1 MLHFF
6 KEIVYLFTGY
16 NLFKNLFILYTYV
29 NICSKFQQRDNQ
41 APDTLTSCEST
52 WRHKVVYLQVK
63 LQSSGLLDP
72 DRMKCRLPCFCYYA
86 KSCKKR
92 GPCWNL
98 STSMHGLWNIIS
110 ERYDLIRHSCVR
122 SLYDI
127 HDNSLFNKMNF
138 SELWMKIQGWIQDL

>member
-1 MLHFF
+1 M
-6 KEIVYLFTGY
+6 
-16 NLFKNLFILYTYV
+16 
-29 NICSKFQQRDNQ
+29 
-41 APDTLTSCEST
+41 
-52 WRHKVVYLQVK
+52 VYLQAQ

-110 ERYDLIRHSCVR
+110 ERYDSIRHSCVW

-138 SELWMKIQGWIQDL
+138 SELWMIMNPYIVLKWFRSVTPLILGTKGNSSSFFMCFAEMRIPKRVLVNMVLLLQQINMSL